1 MATGPQ
7 VKKQHVDPLTEDQ
20 FKEALPPG
28 VKKLVNPELM
38 KQINKTLSS
47 SETME
52 LFKENL
58 LTYTSVLQH
67 GKFKMSSYVNA
78 VKYVSLKLL
87 GSTNRDAYIKTF
99 PDKYARFKAEGV
111 AEKDIASYTTAY
123 NKSKLVNLIYEQ
135 TLIPLHVLNA
145 PIQQAAI
152 NKLADLMMNA
162 NSEKVQSD
170 SANSLL
176 THLKRPETQ
185 KVELDIGFNAG
196 SIIDDYEVV
205 MRKMVEKQKALIEAG
220 GDLKQITNASI
231 KKESDDEVID
241 I

>member
-1 MATGPQ
+1 MTKLPA
-7 VKKQHVDPLTEDQ
+7 KKQAITPLTEEQ
-20 FKEALPPG
+20 FKDALPPG
-28 VKKLVNPELM
+28 VRKLVNPELM

-58 LTYTSVLQH
+58 LTYTSVMQH
-67 GKFKMSSYVNA
+67 GKFKISNYVNA

-111 AEKDIASYTTAY
+111 SEKDIASYTTAY

-152 NKLADLMMNA
+152 NKLADLMLNA
-162 NSEKVQSD
+162 KSEKVQSD

-196 SIIDDYEVV
+196 SIIDDYELV

-231 KKESDDEVID
+231 KKESDDDVID
-241 I
+241 V